1 MASIGDLVVNLTADS
16 TKMNSALA
24 SAEKGLMAFG
34 TAVAAAAGLAVT
46 RFLQVGSALDDMSQ
60 RTGVSVEALSGLGY
74 VAKLSDTNLESLQGS
89 LIKMSK
95 VLAEAQSG
103 SQSASEALD
112 AIGVS
117 ASQLQTMAPEQQ
129 FAAIADGI
137 ARIQD
142 PSRKTKAA
150 MDVFG
155 KSAAEIIPLL
165 NQGSA
170 GIEAMMTE
178 AEQLGLIMDSKTAE
192 ASAKT
197 ADAIDRLVSS
207 VDMAIAKFGQVFAP
221 VLMTVANSLAF
232 FIGQNEKLIRILAS
246 AAIGIAV
253 FAAAYKALTLVTQA
267 YAKAQ
272 AIAQALSG
280 PKGWVIL
287 AGAALAATAAIATLN
302 SQFAALN
309 QTMDAAQANATNTG
323 AALSNIGKQ
332 DQQSSLD
339 AKAKRITELVSPFAG
354 NQRPPTDEVQKF
366 RLQMS
371 RLTDDFRQVEFFSR
385 KLGVNM
391 KDLQQYKAFQAREV
405 SGFNSEVQDLTNQLR
420 VLRGEVTEVDLQME
434 RFAAFGVPQNEV
446 DRLKAMNAERQRL
459 LDKQQEEQQLLADR
473 EASEAKLLQL
483 AQDREQAMKSE
494 ADAIL
499 ESLKTPEQL
508 IQDQTDRI
516 QELQQAG
523 LLTAQQAAAAVA
535 KLQAKQQDGSQLT
548 TATGNEMAAPRV
560 AENKFAQAMERG
572 SASAFSTILA
582 NMRPNRDAQVQAIQN
597 VGQILKN
604 NVAAPLQ
611 DIKNNTKPNFAPEFA

>member
-1 MASIGDLVVNLTADS
+1 
-16 TKMNSALA
+16 MNSALA